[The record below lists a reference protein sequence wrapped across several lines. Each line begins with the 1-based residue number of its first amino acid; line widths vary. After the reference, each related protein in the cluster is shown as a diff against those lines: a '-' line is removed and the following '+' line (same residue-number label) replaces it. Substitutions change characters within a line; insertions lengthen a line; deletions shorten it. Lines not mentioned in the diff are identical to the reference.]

1 MQARCRALLLSL
13 PLLFST
19 ADALAE
25 RRELHF
31 TAAQLTRQLA
41 ASFPQRRCLL
51 GMACLDLRNPRVDI
65 RPGDERL
72 FVDVD
77 AVLQAGGQASGTGSA
92 RLAGLPRYDARKG
105 AFFVDHPRLLSL
117 SVPGISPIE
126 ERAAR
131 GVLNTM
137 LAEDL
142 LSNQPVWVL
151 DDSDPQQALARLA
164 LRKVEVRDGRLVL
177 TMGDDESADDLS
189 DQSADDPASG
199 EQPAGDDRSADEDPP
214 ADAQSPADEGPPTD
228 DGQPPAGS
236 APGQGRKGLRAAR
249 QQIHAQNDSVKR

>member
-1 MQARCRALLLSL
+1 MLARCRALLLSL
-13 PLLFST
+13 PLLFT
-19 ADALAE
+19 ADAALAE

-92 RLAGLPRYDARKG
+92 RLAGLPRYDARQG

-117 SVPGISPIE
+117 SVPGISPVE

-164 LRKVEVRDGRLVL
+164 LRKVEVRDGKLVL
-177 TMGDDESADDLS
+177 TMGDDESPDDFS

-199 EQPAGDDRSADEDPP
+199 EQPADEDRP
-214 ADAQSPADEGPPTD
+214 ADAPAPAEAGPPTD
-228 DGQPPAGS
+228 DGQPPAS
-236 APGQGRKGLRAAR
+236 SVPGQGRKGLRAAR
-249 QQIHAQNDSVKR
+249 PQIHAQNDSVKR